1 MSGSASGQTA
11 GIRLVVVH
19 PDKEVLAQAAAARLL
34 TRLLDVQS
42 VRSPVHVVLTG
53 GSVGIA
59 TLAAVAA
66 SPLVPAVDWSG
77 VHLWWG
83 DERFLPDGDPDR
95 NETQAREALLDG
107 LVAEHG
113 LPAANV
119 HPMPGPTSVG
129 TPEEGAAVYAELL
142 REHAGPRSGG
152 PTGEQADAQQA
163 DVQSGETVPVPAFD
177 VLLLGMGPDGHVA
190 SLFPGHDGLAAQ
202 GTTTGVHGSPKP
214 PPERVS
220 LTFDAIRSA
229 REVWVVAAGAEK
241 AGQVAAALADG
252 PVEEVPAAGAV
263 GQARTLWLL
272 DVEAA
277 GATSQR

>member
-1 MSGSASGQTA
+1 MTPDGTTGSAPGV
-11 GIRLVVVH
+11 RLVVVH

-34 TRLLDVQS
+34 TRVLDVQS

-59 TLAAVAA
+59 TLAAVAT
-66 SPLVPAVDWSG
+66 SPLVRAVDWSG

-119 HPMPGPTSVG
+119 HPMPGPTSVA
-129 TPEEGAAVYAELL
+129 TPEEGAAAYAELL
-142 REHAGPRSGG
+142 REHAGDHPDEQ
-152 PTGEQADAQQA
+152 GE
-163 DVQSGETVPVPAFD
+163 GTVAVPAFD

-190 SLFPGHDGLAAQ
+190 SLFPGHEVLAAQ
-202 GTTTGVHGSPKP
+202 GTTTGVHASPKP

-229 REVWVVAAGAEK
+229 REVWIVAAGAEK
-241 AGQVAAALADG
+241 AEQVAAALADG
-252 PVEEVPAAGAV
+252 PVTEVPAAGAV

-272 DVEAA
+272 DAA
-277 GATSQR
+277 ASTTTPK